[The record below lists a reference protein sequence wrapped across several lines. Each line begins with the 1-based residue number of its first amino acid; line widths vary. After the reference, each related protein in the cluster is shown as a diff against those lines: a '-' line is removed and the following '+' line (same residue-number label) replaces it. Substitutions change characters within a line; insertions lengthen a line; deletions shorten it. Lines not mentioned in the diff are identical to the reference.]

1 MPSPNLLVLAVS
13 VLPLTAA
20 VSCPYIQGN
29 QAREAAPI
37 LHPEAIIEGRA
48 SGGGADFGR
57 CPRKSKVAGGGTR
70 STDFWPCELNLGVL
84 RQNAEKAN
92 PLDADF
98 DYAAAFSKVDGTYLP
113 NCEPIA

>member
-1 MPSPNLLVLAVS
+1 MPSANLFTLAVS

-29 QAREAAPI
+29 QARQPAPI
-37 LHPEAIIEGRA
+37 LHPESVIEGRA
-48 SGGGADFGR
+48 SPSGPDFGR

-70 STDFWPCELNLGVL
+70 STDFWPCELNLGIL
-84 RQNAEKAN
+84 RQNADKAN

-98 DYAAAFSKVDGTYLP
+98 DYASAFAKLDGRRLV
-113 NCEPIA
+113 

>member
-1 MPSPNLLVLAVS
+1 MPSPSLLALALS
-13 VLPLTAA
+13 VLPLTTA

-29 QAREAAPI
+29 QGRNAASVY
-37 LHPEAIIEGRA
+37 HPEAIVEGRA
-48 SGGGADFGR
+48 SPDGSDFGR

-84 RQNAEKAN
+84 RQNADKTS

-98 DYAAAFSKVDGTYLP
+98 DYAAAFSKIDGEQLRNY
-113 NCEPIA
+113 